1 MIYKNKKKYSTQ
13 ILNYLKP
20 HHKAEEEEE
29 AILPREDQPL
39 LPRKPLRVDH
49 YLTMI
54 LVIYIRFL
62 EEILIFLNKIAHSCH
77 MKNQIDVEPHFSRS
91 FKIRRKGSWSA
102 ALRFVP

>member
-1 MIYKNKKKYSTQ
+1 M
-13 ILNYLKP
+13 KP
-20 HHKAEEEEE
+20 PHKAEVRGGGHL
-29 AILPREDQPL
+29 ASGRSAFATQKTSPSRSLS
-39 LPRKPLRVDH
+39 H
-49 YLTMI
+49 YDIGDLYT
-54 LVIYIRFL
+54 FS